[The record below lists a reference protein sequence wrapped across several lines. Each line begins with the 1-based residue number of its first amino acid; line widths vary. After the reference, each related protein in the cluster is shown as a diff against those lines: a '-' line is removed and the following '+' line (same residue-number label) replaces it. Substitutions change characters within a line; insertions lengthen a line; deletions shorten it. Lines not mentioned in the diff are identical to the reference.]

1 MNIEII
7 PLTSFVIATT
17 FSPGPN
23 NIASASMGIMHGYRK
38 TVKFLLGVAFG
49 FFVVMIGCA
58 YLSSILLTVIPAS
71 EKYLRWIGAVY
82 IIWLAIGILRSGNSF
97 QDSCVTPK
105 EFSKGF
111 VLQLFNPKVAVY
123 GLTLFSTFLASISG
137 QMSYLAVS
145 ATVFALTAFAAT
157 SVWALCGAAIRN
169 RLKNESVRKIV
180 NLLLSLLLMYT
191 AVDLSGIMASL

>member
-38 TVKFLLGVAFG
+38 TVRFLLGVAFG

-97 QDSCVTPK
+97 QDSSVTPK

-180 NLLLSLLLMYT
+180 NLLLSLLLIYT

>member
-97 QDSCVTPK
+97 QDSSVTPK